1 MTRRLI
7 EGIKR
12 GFARLLRSRGGLT
25 AIETAFV
32 MPPFILLTFGI
43 VEAAM
48 LYFIATSLEAQT
60 AAAGRQIRT
69 GVVQGAANPT
79 QAFKDIL
86 CGGLGGLIDCTK
98 VILDVRAYSS
108 FGGVAYPSFLN
119 PDGTPNNPVF
129 QTGGPGDIVIVR
141 VIYQWQI
148 LTPFLGEF
156 FGDSGGQTKQLSS
169 AAAFKN
175 EPYND

>member
-1 MTRRLI
+1 MIRTWAAWAKYGLR
-7 EGIKR
+7 
-12 GFARLLRSRGGLT
+12 RLLRSKAGLT
-25 AIETAFV
+25 AIETALV
-32 MPPFILLTFGI
+32 LPPFILLTFGI
-43 VEAAM
+43 IETAM
-48 LYFIATSLEAQT
+48 LYFMATSLEAQT
-60 AAAGRQIRT
+60 AAAGRKIRT
-69 GVVQGAANPT
+69 GAVQAAANPL
-79 QAFKDIL
+79 QAFKDEL

-98 VILDVRAYSS
+98 VILDVRSYPS

-119 PDGTPNNPVF
+119 PDGTPNNPQF

-156 FGDSGGQTKQLSS
+156 FGDNGGQTKQLSS